1 MRSAPIWVLVFM
13 AVIQNT
19 RIALNGLEANK
30 LRAALTMLG
39 IMIGVAAVITLLA
52 IGDGVNRFVADQFI
66 GLGTNLVFI
75 VPGDD
80 PNQLESTL
88 TVRDVEVLS
97 DAAVV
102 PDAVG
107 IAPVYFRNLNLQYQ
121 GTSYQSLMRAT
132 TPDYSAVRGYEM
144 TQGRF
149 IDEND
154 YNGRSRVAVLGPETV
169 KNLFPDDIE
178 PVGAEIKLE
187 GITFRVIGT
196 LEAKGGGVF
205 GSQDDLVIVPLT
217 TAQERLFNGRSQ
229 RTGEN
234 LVDLILIQAVNS
246 QGVENVIIDASNAL
260 RQNHNVTFRDEDD
273 FLILTQK
280 DFLSAFGEVTN
291 VLTLFLG
298 AIAGISLLV
307 GGIGI
312 MNIML
317 VSVTERTREIG
328 LRKAVGAKRRDIL
341 GQFLTE
347 AVVMSLLGGFMGI
360 VLGFIGSAAV
370 HLLVPELDTTV
381 TGGSVLLAVGFS
393 AVVGL
398 FFGIYP
404 ATRAAALHPIDA
416 LRFE

>member
-1 MRSAPIWVLVFM
+1 MSLL
-13 AVIQNT
+13 QNI
-19 RIALNGLEANK
+19 RIAFNGLQANK

-39 IMIGVAAVITLLA
+39 IMIGVAAVITLLS

-75 VPGDD
+75 VTSDD

-88 TVRDVEVLS
+88 TVQDVEVLS
-97 DAAVV
+97 DAAIV
-102 PDAVG
+102 PDAIGV
-107 IAPVYFRNLNLQYQ
+107 APVYFRSLELQYR
-121 GTSYQSLMRAT
+121 GTTYRSTMRAT
-132 TPDYSAVRGYEM
+132 TPEYAAVRGYEL
-144 TQGRF
+144 TLGRF
-149 IDEND
+149 IDGND
-154 YNGRSRVAVLGPETV
+154 YNGRSRVAVLGPETAD
-169 KNLFPDDIE
+169 NLFPDDID
-178 PVGAEIKLE
+178 PVGAEIKVQ
-187 GITFRVIGT
+187 GITFRVVGI
-196 LEAKGGGVF
+196 LESRGGGVF
-205 GSQDDLVIVPLT
+205 GSQDDLVIIPLT
-217 TAQERLFNGRSQ
+217 TAQERLFNARSQ
-229 RTGEN
+229 TTGQN
-234 LVDLILIQAVNS
+234 LVDMIMIQAVNS
-246 QGVENVIIDASNAL
+246 QGVENVIIDAGNAL
-260 RQNHNVTFRDEDD
+260 RQNHDITFRDDDD
-273 FLILTQK
+273 FIILTQQ

-347 AVVMSLLGGFMGI
+347 AIVMAMLGGLLGI
-360 VLGFIGSAAV
+360 VLGYAGAAGV
-370 HLLVPELDTTV
+370 HLAVPELDTSV
-381 TGGSVLLAVGFS
+381 TAASVLLAVGFS
-393 AVVGL
+393 AAVGL

>member
-1 MRSAPIWVLVFM
+1 M
-13 AVIQNT
+13 ALFQNI

-39 IMIGVAAVITLLA
+39 IMIGVAAVITLLS

-75 VPGDD
+75 VSSDD

-88 TVRDVEVLS
+88 TVHDVETLS
-97 DAAVV
+97 DPAVV

-107 IAPVYFRNLNLQYQ
+107 IAPIYFRTLNLQYQ
-121 GTSYQSLMRAT
+121 GTEYSSIMRAT
-132 TPDYSAVRGYEM
+132 TPAYAAVRGYEM
-144 TQGRF
+144 TSGRF
-149 IDEND
+149 IDDND
-154 YNGRSRVAVLGPETV
+154 YNGRSRVAVLGPETA
-169 KNLFPDDIE
+169 KNLFPDDID
-178 PVGAEIKLE
+178 PVGAEIKVQ
-187 GITFRVIGT
+187 GVTFRVVGL
-196 LEAKGGGVF
+196 LESKGGNVF
-205 GSQDDLVIVPLT
+205 GSQDDLVIIPLT

-229 RTGEN
+229 RTGDQ
-234 LVDLILIQAVNS
+234 LVDMIMIQAVNS
-246 QGVENVIIDASNAL
+246 QGVQNVIIDAENAL
-260 RQNHNVTFRDEDD
+260 RQNHNITFRDEDD
-273 FLILTQK
+273 FLMLTQQ

-347 AVVMSLLGGFMGI
+347 AIVMSLLGGFLGI
-360 VLGFIGSAAV
+360 ILGVAGSAGV
-370 HLLVPELDTTV
+370 HLAVPELNTSV
-381 TGGSVLLAVGFS
+381 TAESILLAVGFS

>member
-1 MRSAPIWVLVFM
+1 
-13 AVIQNT
+13 
-19 RIALNGLEANK
+19 
-30 LRAALTMLG
+30 MLG
-39 IMIGVAAVITLLA
+39 IMIGVAAVITLLS

-88 TVRDVEVLS
+88 TVKDVADLS

-107 IAPVYFRNLNLQYQ
+107 VAPVYFRNLDLQYQ
-121 GTSYQSLMRAT
+121 GTAYQSLMRAT
-132 TPDYSAVRGYEM
+132 TPDYAAVRGYAL
-144 TQGRF
+144 TGGRF
-149 IDEND
+149 IDDND
-154 YNGRSRVAVLGPETV
+154 YNGRSRVAVLGPDTV
-169 KNLFPDDIE
+169 ENLFPDDVE
-178 PVGAEIKLE
+178 PVGAEIKVE

-196 LEAKGGGVF
+196 LEAKGGGAF

-229 RTGEN
+229 LTGEN

-260 RQNHNVTFRDEDD
+260 RQNHNITFRDEDD

-347 AVVMSLLGGFMGI
+347 AIVMALLGGLLGI
-360 VLGFIGSAAV
+360 GLGYAGAAGV
-370 HLLVPELDTTV
+370 HLAAPELDTSV
-381 TGGSVLLAVGFS
+381 SAGSVALAVGFS